1 MKAKVSKP
9 SAGVVQ
15 PDFDVVIAGDMTRW
29 GERSL
34 RIAQEVRSYAASG
47 KRIGLVNT
55 SRLSEFSRV
64 APEVQTCV
72 RRGLATVVKVVDRHM
87 ADLLIVHGPAEVEW
101 TDKPLINI
109 RTKNAVLVCH
119 DRADYT
125 VTRLSQHIK
134 ARSGIEW
141 APANA
146 WLRDAAPAR
155 IKLTQDDWRPMLDAL
170 PTRRAP
176 ATGRRKPRIG
186 WITHPGHAQPPA
198 TDAAEI
204 VPLDEDLLLHLSL
217 DRLALLDGL
226 AYFPASEGEEL
237 LDTVVLAAA
246 QMGVPVAA
254 ASWLK
259 PHYKSAVITCAPD
272 DVVTRLTTKLS
283 RKRPSRGTQLRSEP
297 ASDARQRP
305 VMFVA
310 SNGVGVGHVS
320 RLLAIARRMDART
333 PLLFATQAQAVPA
346 IEQLGY
352 LAEYMPS
359 ASYVGGDFAHW
370 DSWFRH
376 DLETLV
382 DAYDPALVVYDGN
395 NPSHCLMQA
404 VAARRDCGLA
414 WIRRGMWGPLNS
426 PFMDN
431 ARWFDLIIE
440 PGELEGQA
448 DEGITA
454 QRRDEAVLVPPI
466 RLLDS
471 DELFP
476 RAEAARRLGLD
487 PARPSVL
494 IQLGAGY
501 NRDVVT
507 LVDALIT
514 ELQQVDKL
522 QICVAEWLNGT
533 QPLSYWP
540 DVSYL
545 RGYPLSQ
552 YFKAFDFSISAAG
565 YNTFHEIVNF
575 DLPTIFVPNRHPSM
589 DDQAGRSTH
598 AQARQAAFELDESDL
613 GDLPDLVNLLMDGKA
628 RSFLQSNSATLHQS
642 NGAADAA
649 RLLTE
654 LHRAAQ

>member
-1 MKAKVSKP
+1 VA
-9 SAGVVQ
+9 Q

-47 KRIGLVNT
+47 KNVGLVNT
-55 SRLSEFSRV
+55 SRLTESSRI

-72 RRGLATVVKVVDRHM
+72 RRGLATVVKVADLHT
-87 ADLLIVHGPAEVEW
+87 ADLLIVHGPSEIEW

-109 RTKNAVLVCH
+109 HAQNAVLVCH

-125 VTRLSQHIK
+125 GTRLSQRIK
-134 ARSGIEW
+134 AKAGIHC
-141 APANA
+141 APTNA
-146 WLRDAAPAR
+146 WLRGAAPAR
-155 IKLTQDDWRPMLDAL
+155 ARLTQDDWQPMLDAL
-170 PTRRAP
+170 PLRRAP
-176 ATGRRKPRIG
+176 ATGRRRPRIG
-186 WITHPGHAQPPA
+186 WIMGPGHAQLPA

-204 VPLDEDLLLHLSL
+204 VPLGEDLLPHLSL

-226 AYFPASEGEEL
+226 AYFPPSESEEL
-237 LDTVVLAAA
+237 LDTFVLAAA
-246 QMGVPVAA
+246 KMGVAVAA
-254 ASWLK
+254 PSWLK
-259 PHYKSAVITCAPD
+259 RHYKSAVIFCAAED
-272 DVVTRLTTKLS
+272 ALVRLTAKLS
-283 RKRPSRGTQLRSEP
+283 TKRPLRGTMPRSEL
-297 ASDARQRP
+297 SRDERQRP

-320 RLLAIARRMDART
+320 RLLAIARRMDTRT

-346 IEQLGY
+346 IERLGY
-352 LAEYMPS
+352 LAEYMSS
-359 ASYVGGDFAHW
+359 ANYVGGDFAQW

-395 NPSHCLMQA
+395 NPSHGLMQA
-404 VAARRDCGLA
+404 VTARRDCGLA

-487 PARPSVL
+487 PSQPSVL

-514 ELQQVDKL
+514 ELQRVDKL
-522 QICVAEWLNGT
+522 QVCVAEWLNGT
-533 QPLSYWP
+533 QPLNYWQG
-540 DVSYL
+540 VSYL

-565 YNTFHEIVNF
+565 YNTFHEIMNF
-575 DLPTIFVPNRHPSM
+575 DLPTIFIPNRHPSM
-589 DDQAGRSTH
+589 DDQAGRSTL
-598 AQARQAAFELDESDL
+598 AQARQAAFEVDESDL
-613 GDLPDLVNLLMDGKA
+613 ADLPDLIGLLMDGKA
-628 RSFLQSNSATLHQS
+628 RSFLASNSASLHQA

-649 RLLTE
+649 RLLTQ